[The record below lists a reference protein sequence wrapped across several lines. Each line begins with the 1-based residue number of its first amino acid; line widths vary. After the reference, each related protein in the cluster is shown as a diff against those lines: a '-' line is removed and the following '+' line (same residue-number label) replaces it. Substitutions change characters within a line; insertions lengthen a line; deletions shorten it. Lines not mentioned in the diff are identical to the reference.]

1 MEPWRWAYL
10 HQIRCGTNHLLKW
23 FWTVKEIESLHCVR
37 ADLTLFS
44 QVCFLPQ
51 EIQPVW
57 KSVED
62 LFSFLAQSH
71 LEAVRESTGEGVWSS
86 DHCREAGGVRSHSA
100 GPQTDYSPF
109 SPIWTGRGR
118 FCTLFPNEARRKLRL
133 CCGTSQMESIICEDW
148 SPWDLEYTHLL
159 PFAALSETVS
169 ETTPA
174 FPALLLAVAASFSN
188 RFRANRA
195 DLIIDYQQAA
205 LVSCFL
211 GRARMFQRCTGSF
224 S

>member
-1 MEPWRWAYL
+1 MLSP
-10 HQIRCGTNHLLKW
+10 
-23 FWTVKEIESLHCVR
+23 
-37 ADLTLFS
+37 
-44 QVCFLPQ
+44 PQ

-86 DHCREAGGVRSHSA
+86 DHCREAGGVRSLSA

-118 FCTLFPNEARRKLRL
+118 FCTLFPKRGATQTTPVVEHLRWNRSYMKIEAREIWNIH
-133 CCGTSQMESIICEDW
+133 TF
-148 SPWDLEYTHLL
+148 L

-169 ETTPA
+169 ETSA
-174 FPALLLAVAASFSN
+174 RFFWLLQHPFRTVSSESRRFDYRLSASG
-188 RFRANRA
+188 AG
-195 DLIIDYQQAA
+195 IM
-205 LVSCFL
+205 FL
-211 GRARMFQRCTGSF
+211 R
-224 S
+224 

>member
-1 MEPWRWAYL
+1 MTVSVLTADWLWCKSSSATIPDCKRT
-10 HQIRCGTNHLLKW
+10 QISSLYWNWLASIFPSLL
-23 FWTVKEIESLHCVR
+23 S
-37 ADLTLFS
+37 
-44 QVCFLPQ
+44 LPQ

-86 DHCREAGGVRSHSA
+86 DHCREAGGVRSLSA

-133 CCGTSQMESIICEDW
+133 LWDISDGIDHMWRLKPVRSGIYTPFTFCCAFWNGLWNYARFFFFFFWLLQHPFRSVCERIAPIWLSIISQRHC
-148 SPWDLEYTHLL
+148 YH
-159 PFAALSETVS
+159 VS
-169 ETTPA
+169 
-174 FPALLLAVAASFSN
+174 
-188 RFRANRA
+188 
-195 DLIIDYQQAA
+195 
-205 LVSCFL
+205 L

>member
-1 MEPWRWAYL
+1 MLSP
-10 HQIRCGTNHLLKW
+10 
-23 FWTVKEIESLHCVR
+23 
-37 ADLTLFS
+37 
-44 QVCFLPQ
+44 PQ

-86 DHCREAGGVRSHSA
+86 DHCREAGGVRSLSA

-118 FCTLFPNEARRKLRL
+118 FCTLFPKRGATQTTPVVEHLRWNRSHVKIEAR
-133 CCGTSQMESIICEDW
+133 EIWNI
-148 SPWDLEYTHLL
+148 HLL

-169 ETTPA
+169 ETYA
-174 FPALLLAVAASFSN
+174 RFSCASPGSCSILFEP
-188 RFRANRA
+188 FRANRA